1 MAVILIVF
9 GVRIGLE
16 GFVSNIF
23 SELAGFFLGV
33 TITYVVLNNVEQRAD
48 TRRWAKIETISLRSL
63 SSHLCD
69 IARGVNNQII
79 GTRGNP
85 LNSEI
90 QSGYK
95 LPNNNAKQAME
106 KVVALLHVVKTEQ
119 TDVKQ
124 LNLLA
129 CECYNNLFVN
139 IESLRGVVIPRI
151 IQFVKDQRLVN
162 LLTELDEAA
171 LDFQLSC
178 GLYKQGKAVDT
189 FSNIINL
196 TKICT
201 ELYGYMSENRN

>member
-1 MAVILIVF
+1 MAVALIIF
-9 GVRIGLE
+9 GIKIGLE
-16 GFVSNIF
+16 GFVSNIL

-48 TRRWAKIETISLRSL
+48 NRKWEKIKTISLRSL

-79 GTRGNP
+79 GVKGNP

-90 QSGYK
+90 QNGYK
-95 LPNNNAKQAME
+95 LPNHNSKQAME
-106 KVVALLHVVKTEQ
+106 KVVDLLHVVKTEQ
-119 TDVKQ
+119 IDVRQ
-124 LNLLA
+124 LNLSA
-129 CECYNNLFVN
+129 CECYNNLFTN

-196 TKICT
+196 MKICT
-201 ELYGYMSENRN
+201 KLYGYMSENES